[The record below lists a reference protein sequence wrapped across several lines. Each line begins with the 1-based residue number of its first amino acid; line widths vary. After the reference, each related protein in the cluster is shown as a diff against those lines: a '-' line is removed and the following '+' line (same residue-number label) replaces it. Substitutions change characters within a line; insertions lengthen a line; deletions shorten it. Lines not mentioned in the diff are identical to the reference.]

1 MFTAEKC
8 KIVIF
13 SQQIIYTFILMYQDY
28 ERIWGTEYIP
38 TTAIIMPN
46 ERNQQ
51 VGFSLSYVNG
61 KYFFQGVGWELGDI
75 GL

>member
-1 MFTAEKC
+1 
-8 KIVIF
+8 
-13 SQQIIYTFILMYQDY
+13 MYQDY

-61 KYFFQGVGWELGDI
+61 KYFFQGVGIGWELGDI